1 MASGTMMIGSSVPSV
16 IDILDTGIV
25 DVVMAEAI
33 TVDSFEREEEVAD
46 ASTVDARTVVTKLVD
61 ATILVDSTMVE
72 PERMLNA
79 IVDWMVEAIEAEV
92 AEVIDS
98 KTVVAILLKFDTVDS
113 DLVDALGRDSV
124 ENLVVGSIII
134 SVN

>member
-1 MASGTMMIGSSVPSV
+1 MMIGSSVPSV